1 MSKIKDAVSTAISA
15 VQTWKFWKELFV
27 MTFGMAIAALAVNY
41 FLVPGKLIVGSIS
54 GLSIVI
60 SGIFEL
66 MGMTVKVSTVILI
79 INAILLIMAYLLI
92 DREFGIKTV
101 YTALILGPLMD
112 FWEKVLPASELITD
126 GTSVMGDIWLDLCCF
141 VLLLSASQA
150 ILFHINASTGGLDIL
165 AKIVNKY
172 LHFDIGASISVAG
185 AIICC
190 SAFAINPFRMVVVGL
205 IGTWINGI
213 VVDYFTASINKRKR
227 VCIISSSHEILR
239 KYIIED
245 LDRGCSL
252 YKVTGGYSGKENV
265 EIQALLTQ
273 DEFSKLM
280 DFMKKNDIHG
290 FITAG
295 NVSEI
300 YGLWNKH
307 KPGPRG

>member
-1 MSKIKDAVSTAISA
+1 MSKIKDAANTAWNA

-60 SGIFEL
+60 SGIFDL

-92 DREFGIKTV
+92 DKEFGIKTV

-112 FWEKVLPASELITD
+112 LWEKVLPVSNVLTD
-126 GTSVMGDIWLDLCCF
+126 GTSVMGDVWLDLCCF

-239 KYIIED
+239 KYIIEE

-252 YKVTGGYSGKENV
+252 YKVTGGYSGKENI

-273 DEFSKLM
+273 DEFSSLM

-295 NVSEI
+295 NVSEV

-307 KPGPRG
+307 KRGPIG